1 MNMTKLNF
9 IGPMLFVKFTILTIT
24 VFSLTLAK
32 PAASAAHL
40 GAQKICSF
48 VMTADECAKH
58 C

>member
-1 MNMTKLNF
+1 MNTKKLTF
-9 IGPMLFVKFTILTIT
+9 VGPMLFIKFSILAVT

-40 GAQKICSF
+40 GAQKVCSLL
-48 VMTADECAKH
+48 MTADECAKH